1 MHKNLESL
9 DKPVISVYLTTRGE
23 DWITSANQPHVDN
36 TSEWETGLQAWL
48 EFIMELHM
56 DFCLFIES

>member
-9 DKPVISVYLTTRGE
+9 DKPVISVYLTTHGE

-36 TSEWETGLQAWL
+36 VSEWETGFQVWL